1 MRTLA
6 IGDIHGCL
14 RAFDTLLEMV
24 SPTLDDTLV
33 TLGDYVDRGPDS
45 RGVIERLLSLEKFTQ
60 FVPLR
65 GNHEEMMC
73 AARDGR
79 ADLHFWMRVGG
90 DETVASYGVPIDPFD
105 LEQDGEGLRNG
116 VPQAHWDFLFQRCGD
131 AYETDDHIFVHAGV
145 VPDKPL
151 DAHARRELLWPKFQD
166 RGPHQSGKRVICG
179 HTPQHNG
186 IPLNVGHTVVVD
198 TWVYDLI
205 GWLTCFDV
213 ESGHYWQA
221 NQQGDRREGN
231 LTETPA

>member
-116 VPQAHWDFLFQRCGD
+116 VPQA
-131 AYETDDHIFVHAGV
+131 
-145 VPDKPL
+145 L